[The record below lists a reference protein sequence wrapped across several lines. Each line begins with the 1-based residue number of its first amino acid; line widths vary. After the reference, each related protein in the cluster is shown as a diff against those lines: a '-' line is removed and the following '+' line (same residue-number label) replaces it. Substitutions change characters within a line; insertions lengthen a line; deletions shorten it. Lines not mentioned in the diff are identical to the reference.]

1 MLAFFCGHMDI
12 YFYVFI
18 LANLLTY
25 KIVFE
30 HSRKTT
36 QNVVKQTIS
45 SKYLEQV
52 YLRFPYLSLTLSNAI
67 RITSIFVGEMFPPF
81 EARIRKMKQIHHS
94 FFSVFL

>member
-1 MLAFFCGHMDI
+1 MHINSPARVRQLHYRHINELVEKFAFFCEHMYI

-18 LANLLTY
+18 LANFVTY

-45 SKYLEQV
+45 SKYLE
-52 YLRFPYLSLTLSNAI
+52 
-67 RITSIFVGEMFPPF
+67 
-81 EARIRKMKQIHHS
+81 
-94 FFSVFL
+94 

>member
-1 MLAFFCGHMDI
+1 MHINLPARACQLHYHHTNELVEMLAFFCGHMDI

-36 QNVVKQTIS
+36 QNVVKLTIS

-52 YLRFPYLSLTLSNAI
+52 YLRFPF
-67 RITSIFVGEMFPPF
+67 SINM
-81 EARIRKMKQIHHS
+81 RN
-94 FFSVFL
+94 

>member
-1 MLAFFCGHMDI
+1 MHINLPARACQLHYHHTNELVEMLAFFCGHMDI

-36 QNVVKQTIS
+36 QNVKQTIS
-45 SKYLEQV
+45 SKYLEEV
-52 YLRFPYLSLTLSNAI
+52 YLRFPF
-67 RITSIFVGEMFPPF
+67 SINM
-81 EARIRKMKQIHHS
+81 RN
-94 FFSVFL
+94 